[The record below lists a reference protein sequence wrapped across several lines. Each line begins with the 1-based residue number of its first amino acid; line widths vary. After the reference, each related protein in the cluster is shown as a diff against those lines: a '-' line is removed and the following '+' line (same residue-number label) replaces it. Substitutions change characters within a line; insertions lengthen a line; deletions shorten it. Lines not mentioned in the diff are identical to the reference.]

1 MRKIK
6 QFDGKRHVY
15 DTDKSTELE
24 TRAFGAFGD
33 PAGYEETLYQ
43 NKQGF
48 HFVMGKGGDQSPYA
62 EGEDIRPLSE
72 DEASAW
78 QA

>member
-15 DTDKSTELE
+15 DTEKSTELG
-24 TRAFGAFGD
+24 TRAFGEYGD
-33 PAGYEETLYQ
+33 PAGYEETLFQ
-43 NKQGF
+43 NRQGF
-48 HFVMGKGGDQSPYA
+48 YFVRGRGGDKSPYA
-62 EGEDIRPLSE
+62 KGEDIRPLSE
-72 DEASAW
+72 DAATEW